1 MNKEQ
6 FAEKIIRLRKKKGY
20 TQAQLAELLNVSNKA
35 VSRWETAEGYPDI
48 TLLKPLSEALGIS
61 CDELLGDSESYSD
74 LSRYDL
80 QRYLP
85 YALTLLAL
93 LLYYIFLK
101 LQISQLLAFAAFL
114 GMTVFSFVLMIQHT
128 DKKGLPALTR
138 WNLLLVYFPLT
149 SFLQFLY
156 LLYVIT
162 QFGVTNIL
170 EMMAASSMEQ
180 LDPINFLNG
189 FGTGLRIYLLI
200 YVMVFILL
208 LFVYICLRHQF
219 IMRYDISWRGLQKKL
234 YTKQQEEQRFL
245 FRKWTEKG
253 ERILRILLPLAAIV
267 TLTVIFAYLY
277 REYRLLIEQFEHTI
291 PPDYGANDYA
301 LMVSKELLNSLQGKL
316 LLLLLA
322 SCLLQGLAAVK
333 SKRALHYIGN
343 ICGFFMYMVIT
354 IFFTGIV
361 DRYFIK
367 LPFVFVIPAGLLL
380 ILWYCRELIR
390 KNIKKRQKTV

>member
-1 MNKEQ
+1 
-6 FAEKIIRLRKKKGY
+6 
-20 TQAQLAELLNVSNKA
+20 
-35 VSRWETAEGYPDI
+35 
-48 TLLKPLSEALGIS
+48 
-61 CDELLGDSESYSD
+61 
-74 LSRYDL
+74 
-80 QRYLP
+80 
-85 YALTLLAL
+85 
-93 LLYYIFLK
+93 
-101 LQISQLLAFAAFL
+101 
-114 GMTVFSFVLMIQHT
+114 MTVFSFVLMIQHT

-200 YVMVFILL
+200 YVLVFILL

-390 KNIKKRQKTV
+390 KNVKKRQKTV